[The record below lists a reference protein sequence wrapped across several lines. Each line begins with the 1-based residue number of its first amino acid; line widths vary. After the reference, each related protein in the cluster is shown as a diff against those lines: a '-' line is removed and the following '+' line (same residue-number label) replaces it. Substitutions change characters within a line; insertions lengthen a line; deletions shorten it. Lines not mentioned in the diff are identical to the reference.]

1 MIICFR
7 FDHILINQ
15 GKVAILSA
23 SASQNFSHFLHTKWG
38 ICFSFWF
45 CNGEIPKVIVYIIR
59 VNYSIMWSRSLIF
72 CLLLF
77 DKHQYNL
84 GVVGDRVENVLW
96 RARNISLPRT
106 TSFMITH
113 RGTNNLNPNQPIDI
127 ASGIMKIAKKNSK

>member
-1 MIICFR
+1 MPFYQQVHLKIFPT
-7 FDHILINQ
+7 FFTPS
-15 GKVAILSA
+15 GA
-23 SASQNFSHFLHTKWG
+23 SAFPFG
-38 ICFSFWF
+38 FVM
-45 CNGEIPKVIVYIIR
+45 ERYPKVIVYIIR

-77 DKHQYNL
+77 DKHQYDL

>member
-1 MIICFR
+1 MHLKIFPT
-7 FDHILINQ
+7 FFTPS
-15 GKVAILSA
+15 GA
-23 SASQNFSHFLHTKWG
+23 SPFPFG
-38 ICFSFWF
+38 FVM
-45 CNGEIPKVIVYIIR
+45 ERYPKVIVYIIR
-59 VNYSIMWSRSLIF
+59 VNYSIMWSRPLIF

-84 GVVGDRVENVLW
+84 SVVGDRVENVLW

>member
-1 MIICFR
+1 MHLKIFPT
-7 FDHILINQ
+7 FFTPS
-15 GKVAILSA
+15 GA
-23 SASQNFSHFLHTKWG
+23 SAFPFG
-38 ICFSFWF
+38 FVM
-45 CNGEIPKVIVYIIR
+45 ERYPKVIVYIIR

-77 DKHQYNL
+77 DKHQYDL